1 MNPEQILSDEHKQ
14 QVLEAHT
21 KLNEIKQLIKYCEQA
36 GLDMSEQASQ
46 VERLESL
53 TRGIINTFIT
63 PRRKRL

>member
-1 MNPEQILSDEHKQ
+1 MNPESILNDEHKQ
-14 QVLEAHT
+14 QVLDAHA